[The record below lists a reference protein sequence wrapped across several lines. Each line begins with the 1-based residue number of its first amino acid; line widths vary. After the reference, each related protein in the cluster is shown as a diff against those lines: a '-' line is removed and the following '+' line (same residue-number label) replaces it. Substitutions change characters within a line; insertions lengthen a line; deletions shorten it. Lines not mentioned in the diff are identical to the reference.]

1 VDYASSLLG
10 LLPGARRGPPGVK
23 ELLSKVATYLP
34 AEQVERVRQAT
45 EFGAAA
51 HQGQKRLS
59 GEPYITHPV
68 AAAEILA
75 ELHLDADTL
84 VGAILHDVIEDTP
97 IAKAD
102 IAKQFGNDVAE
113 IVDGVTKLDQIRFKN
128 REEAQAENF
137 RKMLLAMVRDLR
149 VILVKLADRT
159 HNLRTIDALPP
170 AKRRAIA
177 RETLDIYAPVA
188 ERLGLYSMKLE
199 LEDLGFR
206 TLYPQRYRVIERAL
220 KKARGNQ
227 KEFLGKIHKQFELAL
242 KKAGIGARVEARE
255 KHLYSI
261 YRKMLRKRATLAEI
275 VDVYGLRIIVDGVD
289 TSYRALGVVHSV
301 YKPMPGR
308 FKDYVAIPRIN
319 GYQSLHT
326 TLFGP
331 NGVPIEVQI
340 RTEDMDRVAESGIA
354 AHWKYKEGDSEG
366 SAQQE
371 RARKWLSNLVEL
383 QEGGNSEEFIESV
396 KVDLFPDKV
405 YVFTPKGEILRL
417 PRGATVVDFAYA
429 VHTDIGNRCVAA
441 KVDRR
446 LAPLRTVLRNGQT
459 IQIITAKG
467 ARPNPSWV
475 NFVVT
480 AKARSAVR
488 HYLKTLRRGEAEEL
502 GRRLLGQALAEFDR
516 ELSDISETAWAAALP
531 ELGLKSA
538 GELYEK
544 LGLGERLAPL
554 VARRL
559 LPAVTGTDGVAPGGD
574 EGGAIAATAGA
585 SASGAAPAAGAG
597 GAAGSGTG
605 APLAVA
611 GTEGLLVTYANCCHP
626 LPHEPILAFL
636 SSGRGIV
643 IHRATCGNVEDYHKH
658 PEKWLP
664 VSWQHK
670 IARQFLAEIRIESV
684 NRMGVLAALS
694 AAIASTQTNVVHVTI
709 EQRDAETSV
718 IVFVLEVSDRKHLA
732 RVVRIVRRMP
742 DVLRVERT
750 MAGVRRPENIRS
762 GRGPRRPPAA
772 AM

>member
-10 LLPGARRGPPGVK
+10 LLPGAKPTTPGVK
-23 ELLSKVATYLP
+23 ELLAKVATYLP
-34 AEQVERVRQAT
+34 AEQVERVRTAA

-51 HQGQKRLS
+51 HQGQTRVS

-68 AAAEILA
+68 AAAVILA
-75 ELHLDADTL
+75 DLHLDADTI

-102 IAKQFGNDVAE
+102 IAQRFGHDVAE
-113 IVDGVTKLDQIRFKN
+113 IVDGVTKLDQIQFKN

-159 HNLRTIDALPP
+159 HNLRTIEALAP
-170 AKRRAIA
+170 AKRRQIA

-206 TLYPQRYRVIERAL
+206 TLYPQRHRVIERAL
-220 KKARGNQ
+220 KRARGNQ
-227 KEFLGKIHKQFELAL
+227 KEFLGKIRTQLEAAL
-242 KKAGIGARVEARE
+242 KKAGLQGRVEARE

-275 VDVYGLRIIVDGVD
+275 VDVYGLRIIVDSAD
-289 TSYRALGVVHSV
+289 TSYRALGVVHGV

-308 FKDYVAIPRIN
+308 FKDYVAIPRVN

-340 RTEDMDRVAESGIA
+340 RTEDMNHIAESGIA
-354 AHWKYKEGDSEG
+354 AHWKYKHDEREG

-371 RARKWLSNLVEL
+371 RARKWLSNLVEM
-383 QEGGNSEEFIESV
+383 EVGGNSEEFIESV

-405 YVFTPKGEILRL
+405 YVFTPRGEILRL

-441 KVDRR
+441 KIDRR
-446 LAPLRTVLRNGQT
+446 LTPLRAVLRNGQT
-459 IQIITAKG
+459 VQIITAKG
-467 ARPNPSWV
+467 ATPNPSWV

-488 HYLKTLRRGEAEEL
+488 HYLKSLHRSEAVEL
-502 GRRLLGQALAEFDR
+502 GRRLLVQAFAEFELEFSAVSPATLESALAEF
-516 ELSDISETAWAAALP
+516 
-531 ELGLKSA
+531 GLKDA
-538 GELYEK
+538 DELYEK
-544 LGLGERLAPL
+544 VGLGERLAPL

-559 LPAVTGTDGVAPGGD
+559 LPGERVDAVTG
-574 EGGAIAATAGA
+574 AT
-585 SASGAAPAAGAG
+585 S
-597 GAAGSGTG
+597 
-605 APLAVA
+605 PLAVA
-611 GTEGLLVTYANCCHP
+611 GTEGLLVSYAHCCY
-626 LPHEPILAFL
+626 PIPNDPIFAFL
-636 SSGRGIV
+636 STGRGIV
-643 IHRATCGNVEDYHKH
+643 VHRETCANVDDYRKQ
-658 PEKWLP
+658 PDKWLP
-664 VSWQHK
+664 VTWQHK
-670 IARQFLAEIRIESV
+670 PGRLFLAEVRIEIV
-684 NRMGVLAALS
+684 NRMGMLAALS
-694 AAIASTQTNVVHVTI
+694 AAIAGTQTNVSHVSI
-709 EQRDAETSV
+709 EQRDAETQV
-718 IVFVLEVSDRKHLA
+718 IVFIVEVADRAQLA
-732 RVVRIVRRMP
+732 RIMRVVRRMP
-742 DVLRVERT
+742 DVLRV
-750 MAGVRRPENIRS
+750 VRSIASNSHRPERQDDQGDS
-762 GRGPRRPPAA
+762 VEEGTPS
-772 AM
+772 

>member
-10 LLPGARRGPPGVK
+10 LLPGVRRGTPGVK
-23 ELLSKVATYLP
+23 ELLSKVASYLP
-34 AEQVERVRQAT
+34 PEQVQRIREAT
-45 EFGAAA
+45 EFGAEA
-51 HQGQKRLS
+51 HQGQTRVS

-75 ELHLDADTL
+75 DLHLDADTI

-102 IAKQFGNDVAE
+102 IAQRFGNDVAE

-159 HNLRTIDALPP
+159 HNLRTIDALAP

-220 KKARGNQ
+220 KRARGNQ
-227 KEFLGKIHKQFELAL
+227 KEFLNKIRAQLEAAL
-242 KKAGIGARVEARE
+242 KKSAVAGEVESRE

-261 YRKMLRKRATLAEI
+261 YKKMLRKRATLAEI
-275 VDVYGLRIIVDGVD
+275 VDVYGLRITVDSVD
-289 TSYRALGVVHSV
+289 TCYRTLGIVHSV

-308 FKDYVAIPRIN
+308 FKDYIAIPRVN

-354 AHWKYKEGDSEG
+354 AHWKYKGGEREG

-371 RARKWLSNLVEL
+371 RARKWLSNLVEME
-383 QEGGNSEEFIESV
+383 EGGNSEEFIESV

-405 YVFTPKGEILRL
+405 YVFTPRGEILRL

-441 KVDRR
+441 KIDRR
-446 LAPLRTVLRNGQT
+446 LTPLRTLLRNGQT
-459 IQIITAKG
+459 VQIITAKG
-467 ARPNPSWV
+467 ATPNPSWV

-480 AKARSAVR
+480 AKARSAIR
-488 HYLKTLRRGEAEEL
+488 HYLKGLRRSEAVEL
-502 GRRLLGQALAEFDR
+502 GRRLLVQALAEFDLKLDAV
-516 ELSDISETAWAAALP
+516 EPEALRSALG
-531 ELGLKSA
+531 EFGLKDPD
-538 GELYEK
+538 ELFEK
-544 LGLGERLAPL
+544 VGLGERLAPL

-559 LPAVTGTDGVAPGGD
+559 LPSERAGVGN
-574 EGGAIAATAGA
+574 GA
-585 SASGAAPAAGAG
+585 S
-597 GAAGSGTG
+597 T
-605 APLAVA
+605 PLAVA
-611 GTEGLLVTYANCCHP
+611 GTEGLLVSYAHCCYP
-626 LPHEPILAFL
+626 IPNDPILAFL
-636 SSGRGIV
+636 STGRGIV
-643 IHRATCGNVEDYHKH
+643 MHRDTCANVEDYHKH
-658 PEKWLP
+658 PDKWLP

-670 IARQFLAEIRIESV
+670 AGRLFLSEIRIETV
-684 NRMGVLAALS
+684 TRMGVLAAVS
-694 AAIASTQTNVVHVTI
+694 AAIAGTQTNVSTVSI
-709 EQRDAETSV
+709 EQRDAEISV
-718 IVFVLEVSDRKHLA
+718 IVFVLEVVDRKHLA
-732 RVVRIVRRMP
+732 RVMRVVRRMP
-742 DVLRVERT
+742 DVLRVVRTVATHGHGRERGEDRQNT
-750 MAGVRRPENIRS
+750 DN
-762 GRGPRRPPAA
+762 
-772 AM
+772 